1 MSVQQLHQR
10 SNITAPRCQP
20 GHATLRHRESL
31 QPIRSWSQCSLNA
44 LWRPRPFIS
53 IARLGRGSITSE
65 KVRGARV
72 VCVAYGARR
81 AVFVPAVLVYAFS
94 YFVVSLDGE
103 SVVDLLHVVLLH
115 RIELGSF
122 IWCENIWMFVWHN
135 LHLDHRTWI
144 FGHHLDEEPLL
155 VLRLPLFK
163 VIGLSDIGHDAINRD
178 GVNAVG
184 RLVPF

>member
-1 MSVQQLHQR
+1 MK
-10 SNITAPRCQP
+10 
-20 GHATLRHRESL
+20 
-31 QPIRSWSQCSLNA
+31 SWDA
-44 LWRPRPFIS
+44 
-53 IARLGRGSITSE
+53 
-65 KVRGARV
+65 ARV
-72 VCVAYGARR
+72 ECVAFRARR

-103 SVVDLLHVVLLH
+103 SAEDLLHVVLLH

-155 VLRLPLFK
+155 VLRLPLLK
-163 VIGLSDIGHDAINRD
+163 IIGLSDIGHDAINRD